1 MRSSTI
7 CKILNADMDNTL
19 QERLKPL
26 RDRIDSIDEQILELL
41 NQRANTA
48 LEVGKVKEGFD
59 VDGPILKPE
68 REAMVIR
75 RLQALNKGPFTAQ
88 AVDAVWSQIISTCR
102 GLESA
107 LTVAFLGPQG
117 SFSEQAALEHFGHA
131 IVRLR
136 CDSFDE
142 VFRAVEAGQADVG
155 MVPVE
160 NSTEGAVNRTLDL
173 LLNSHLKVL
182 GERSIKIH
190 HNLLSKS
197 GTLDG
202 VTRVMAHPQALAQC
216 QSWLT
221 QHVPGLARDAASSN
235 GEAARIASLD
245 PTVAAIAGDT
255 AAQAWELE
263 VVAAGIQDD
272 PQNRT
277 RFLAVGAIETLPT
290 GSDKTSIILAVPN
303 RAGAVYDMLA
313 PLASNGVS
321 MTRLESRPART
332 GQWEYYFYVDLLGHR
347 NEPAVAQALADLKNQ
362 VAFFKVLGSYP
373 RQ

>member
-1 MRSSTI
+1 
-7 CKILNADMDNTL
+7 MDNNL
-19 QERLKPL
+19 QAQLKPL
-26 RDRIDSIDEQILELL
+26 RDRIDTLDEQILDLL
-41 NQRANTA
+41 NQRAAAA
-48 LEVGKVKEGFD
+48 LSVGKVKQDFD

-107 LTVAFLGPQG
+107 LTVAYLGPQG

-131 IVRLR
+131 ITRLR

-173 LLNSHLKVL
+173 LLNSPLKVL

-190 HNLLSKS
+190 HNLMSKS
-197 GTLDG
+197 GTLEG

-216 QSWLT
+216 QAWLT
-221 QHVPGLARDAASSN
+221 QHVPDLARDAASSN
-235 GEAARIASLD
+235 GEAARLASLD
-245 PTVAAIAGDT
+245 SGVAAIAGET
-255 AAQAWELE
+255 AAQAWDLGI
-263 VVAAGIQDD
+263 AASGIQDD

-303 RAGAVYDMLA
+303 RAGAVYEMLA
-313 PLASNGVS
+313 PLAANGVS

-347 NEPAVAQALADLKNQ
+347 NEPSVAQALADLKKQ